1 MVGRFRDIDSILRGW
16 AFRPDVV
23 RARMIRARDGRH
35 VLQMRID
42 LGVLQMEILG
52 RPDGRRPHGYEN
64 YLEYLMERA
73 AQSSAPF
80 VLSQRQCQEVDREF
94 LQYHHRRLCWL
105 ALGEFRRA
113 IADADHALAL
123 LDFASDHAPDA
134 QWLALHEQS
143 RPLVLFHRA
152 QAATFYAL
160 EQKSPESAAE
170 EAERGLAQVQTAI
183 ALTTDQPGP
192 EETLMLEQ
200 LQRLR
205 TWVRESENGQEDRI
219 LQQRLAEAIAAEQY
233 ELAAQIRDQLRARQ
247 SRPHP

>member
-1 MVGRFRDIDSILRGW
+1 MSRFWDIDAILRRW
-16 AFRPDVV
+16 KYRPDMV
-23 RARMIRARDGRH
+23 RARLVRARDGRQ

-42 LGVLQMEILG
+42 LGLLQMELVG
-52 RPDGRRPHGYEN
+52 RPDGRRPHGHES

-73 AQSSAPF
+73 AQSTGRF

-123 LDFASDHAPDA
+123 LDFASEHAPDA
-134 QWLALHEQS
+134 QWQALHEQS

-152 QAATFYAL
+152 QAATLYAL
-160 EQKSPESAAE
+160 EHKGPEAAAE
-170 EAERGLAQVQTAI
+170 EADRGLAQLQTAI
-183 ALTTDQPGP
+183 ALLGKQPGP
-192 EETLMLEQ
+192 EERLMLEQ
-200 LQRLR
+200 MERLR
-205 TWVRESENGQEDRI
+205 AWVRQNCQEEWL

-233 ELAAQIRDQLRARQ
+233 ELAAKIRDQLRALHHSPPQ
-247 SRPHP
+247 